1 MFESGLFEKGRR
13 SGRSGNRIVCLRKDG
28 PCCLGRHSSA
38 LTRTYRQGDPRSR
51 DFGRGTTHNYD
62 IFLTG
67 TTTGYT
73 YQELVLADGGRVRFD
88 RISAGTSWTNAVYQN
103 TTNPGPFY
111 GAKIAWNGNGWT
123 LTEKNGTVLIFPESF
138 AASSPQRAA
147 LITIRDRNG
156 NTSSFTYNPAGQ
168 VLTSG
173 RERKRY
179 AIRVRGRRS
188 NGRDGSTDAD
198 HPAIL

>member
-1 MFESGLFEKGRR
+1 S
-13 SGRSGNRIVCLRKDG
+13 IT
-28 PCCLGRHSSA
+28 PIP
-38 LTRTYRQGDPRSR
+38 TRQPA
-51 DFGRGTTHNYD
+51 FGIGTTHNYD

-67 TTTGYT
+67 TTQGYT
-73 YQELVLADGGRVRFD
+73 YQELVLPDGGRVRFD

-138 AASSPQRAA
+138 AASSPQQAA

-156 NTSSFTYNPAGQ
+156 NTVTLSRDSSFNLTRVTSPNGRYISFTYDTNNRITQA
-168 VLTSG
+168 V
-173 RERKRY
+173 RK
-179 AIRVRGRRS
+179 
-188 NGRDGSTDAD
+188 D
-198 HPAIL
+198 

>member
-1 MFESGLFEKGRR
+1 ML
-13 SGRSGNRIVCLRKDG
+13 
-28 PCCLGRHSSA
+28 P
-38 LTRTYRQGDPRSR
+38 
-51 DFGRGTTHNYD
+51 
-62 IFLTG
+62 
-67 TTTGYT
+67 
-73 YQELVLADGGRVRFD
+73 DGGRVRFD

-168 VLTSG
+168 VLTSTDPNG
-173 RERKRY
+173 NVTQFAYVGGDLTAVMDPLSER
-179 AIRVRGRRS
+179 VV
-188 NGRDGSTDAD
+188 
-198 HPAIL
+198 